1 MPSLSDMVKC
11 YRTLPAAVRRRAAS
25 SVACCA
31 RGQRRSNRMS
41 TRGNPPDTESTQD
54 YELWNE
60 DRDGPRLLVESS
72 SRTAL
77 EEILRYVEAGPSE
90 RGR

>member
-1 MPSLSDMVKC
+1 
-11 YRTLPAAVRRRAAS
+11 
-25 SVACCA
+25 
-31 RGQRRSNRMS
+31 MS